1 MGPKLRRKLARAAL
15 AKPAVLFLLPLPL
28 LIAIVA
34 SLVAGDAYRLAL
46 TGGALTS
53 FWTAGVLATRGIAEE
68 VRHRLGERLLPA
80 VFPWK
85 RLSVLPTALGSG
97 LAATAGGHDLPAVFA
112 FALLAGLGHLAFI
125 GTDPS
130 RRRIEVQP
138 MDGVD
143 TAAVERQLE
152 QGHARI
158 RGLLGAGTTMELPE
172 FRERVSRSARIGEAV
187 LVEIERNPAV
197 APRARRFL
205 NLYLDDAARVAAE
218 YSRMQVGRRA
228 RSDRGP
234 LEQNFRRLLV
244 EMENTFSEQHRL
256 VLERKELLLD
266 ADIEVLNTRMSQEGP
281 G

>member
-1 MGPKLRRKLARAAL
+1 MGRTLRPRFAKAAL
-15 AKPAVLFLLPLPL
+15 AKPAALFLLPLPL

-53 FWTAGVLATRGIAEE
+53 FWAAGVLATRGLVEE

-85 RLSVLPTALGSG
+85 RLSALPTALGSG
-97 LAATAGGHDLPAVFA
+97 LAATSAGHDLAAALA

-125 GTDPS
+125 GSDP
-130 RRRIEVQP
+130 RQRRIEVRQ
-138 MDGVD
+138 MEGVD
-143 TAAVERQLE
+143 AAAVERQLE
-152 QGHARI
+152 QAHARL
-158 RGLLGAGTTMELPE
+158 RGLLGSGSALALPE
-172 FRERVSRSARIGEAV
+172 FRERVGRIGRIGEAV

-218 YSRMQVGRRA
+218 YGRTQTRA
-228 RSDRGP
+228 GSGP

-244 EMENTFSEQHRL
+244 EMEDTFSEQHRL

>member
-1 MGPKLRRKLARAAL
+1 MGRTLRPRFAKAAL
-15 AKPAVLFLLPLPL
+15 AKPAALFLLPLPL

-53 FWTAGVLATRGIAEE
+53 FWAAGVLATRGLVEE

-85 RLSVLPTALGSG
+85 RLSALPTALGSG
-97 LAATAGGHDLPAVFA
+97 LAATSAGHDLAAVLA
-112 FALLAGLGHLAFI
+112 FALLSGLGHLAFI
-125 GTDPS
+125 GSDP
-130 RRRIEVQP
+130 RQRRIEVRQ
-138 MDGVD
+138 MEGVD
-143 TAAVERQLE
+143 AAAVERQLE
-152 QGHARI
+152 QAHARL
-158 RGLLGAGTTMELPE
+158 RGLLGSGSALALPE
-172 FRERVSRSARIGEAV
+172 FRERVGRIGRIGEAV

-218 YSRMQVGRRA
+218 YGRTQTRA
-228 RSDRGP
+228 GSGP

-244 EMENTFSEQHRL
+244 EMEDTFSEQHRL

>member
-1 MGPKLRRKLARAAL
+1 MGRTLRPRFAKAAL
-15 AKPAVLFLLPLPL
+15 LKPAALFLLPLPL

-53 FWTAGVLATRGIAEE
+53 FWAAGVLATRGLVEE

-97 LAATAGGHDLPAVFA
+97 LAATSAGHDFAAALA
-112 FALLAGLGHLAFI
+112 FALLAGLGNLAFI

-130 RRRIEVQP
+130 RRRIEVRQ
-138 MDGVD
+138 MEGVD
-143 TAAVERQLE
+143 AAAVERQLE
-152 QGHARI
+152 QAHARL
-158 RGLLGAGTTMELPE
+158 RGLLGAGNTMQLPE
-172 FRERVSRSARIGEAV
+172 FRDRVGRIARLGEAV
-187 LVEIERNPAV
+187 LVEIERNPVV

-218 YSRMQVGRRA
+218 YGRTQA
-228 RSDRGP
+228 RGGSGP

-244 EMENTFSEQHRL
+244 EMEDTFSEQHRL

>member
-1 MGPKLRRKLARAAL
+1 MGSKLRRRFARAAL
-15 AKPAVLFLLPLPL
+15 AKPAALFLLPLPL
-28 LIAIVA
+28 LIAIAA

-53 FWTAGVLATRGIAEE
+53 FWAAGVLATRGIVEE

-80 VFPWK
+80 AFPWK

-97 LAATAGGHDLPAVFA
+97 LAATSGGHDLVAALA
-112 FALLAGLGHLAFI
+112 FALLGGLGHLAFI

-130 RRRIEVQP
+130 RRRIEVRL

-143 TAAVERQLE
+143 AAAVERQLE

-158 RGLLGAGTTMELPE
+158 RGLLGAGNTFELPE
-172 FRERVSRSARIGEAV
+172 FRERVSRIAHIGEAV
-187 LVEIERNPAV
+187 LVEIERNPVV
-197 APRARRFL
+197 ATRARRFL
-205 NLYLDDAARVAAE
+205 NLYLDEAARVATE
-218 YSRMQVGRRA
+218 YSRMRA
-228 RSDRGP
+228 RPDNGS

-244 EMENTFSEQHRL
+244 EMEDTFSEQHRL